1 MGSQGRS
8 TKRPFAGG
16 QAGGQAPVSPLAR
29 RARRTELGRGG
40 RALRRWTFL
49 WVILA
54 LGAAKADAPA
64 PPIVGYLDQVIG
76 WYRRVSAQAQLAS
89 QPEDVLFAAEA
100 LQAARQVT
108 ALAFDAARA
117 EAELTAAQPAPA
129 QPPQESAAPRPLA
142 RRAAD
147 AAASAHAAQQEVD
160 DLEQRVARAPPRAK
174 AALQQQ
180 LAESRS
186 ELALQQARAQ
196 TLKTLA
202 DFVTQAGDAGGPGVL
217 AQIEELERSVPE
229 VRAQRVTP
237 APAQPAGAAAAH
249 RVQPA
254 GVLGLSGDI
263 FSLLR
268 KRRELGAAV
277 DGTAALRGQGEKLRA
292 PLLADLRTTL
302 REGDELSSAPPTSD
316 PAVLTD
322 RRQRLDAVTARFKKL
337 SAAVVPLTKQ
347 AALLD
352 SVRATLG
359 EWRAAVDNAYDAELR
374 TLLLRLGLLATAL
387 AAVFT
392 ASSLWRRAT
401 FKYIADFRRRQQSLL
416 IRRIVVSLAVAI
428 TIALSLVSEFGSL
441 ATFAGFITAG
451 LAVALQNVILSVVA
465 YFFLIGK
472 YGIRVGDRVQIGGV
486 AGDVM
491 DIGLVRLHVMEVRS
505 DGLRTGRVVVFS
517 NAVVF
522 SNTNFFKQLPGSSF
536 TWHEFR
542 LTLAAATDWSV
553 AEQRL
558 MRAVDR
564 VFEDYRASI
573 DRQHTEMEQNVSLAV
588 GQPRPESRL
597 HLTESGL
604 EMLVRY
610 PVPLD
615 QVAEVDDR
623 IARALLEAIDSEP
636 RLALAGSGKAT
647 LEPAPAPD

>member
-1 MGSQGRS
+1 M
-8 TKRPFAGG
+8 
-16 QAGGQAPVSPLAR
+16 V
-29 RARRTELGRGG
+29 
-40 RALRRWTFL
+40 
-49 WVILA
+49 VLA
-54 LGAAKADAPA
+54 LGAAKADVPA
-64 PPIVGYLDQVIG
+64 PITAYLDQVVG
-76 WYRRVSAQAQLAS
+76 WYRRVAAQAQLAS
-89 QPEDVLFAAEA
+89 QPEDMLFAAEA
-100 LQAARQVT
+100 LQTARQVT

-117 EAELTAAQPAPA
+117 DAELAASQQGPARPA
-129 QPPQESAAPRPLA
+129 QEGAAPRTLA

-160 DLEQRVARAPPRAK
+160 DLEQRLAKAPPRSK
-174 AALQQQ
+174 PVLQQQ

-202 DFVTQAGDAGGPGVL
+202 DFVTQAGGAGGAGVL
-217 AQIEELERSVPE
+217 AQIDELERSVPE
-229 VRAQRVTP
+229 VRARAATATQ
-237 APAQPAGAAAAH
+237 AQPAAPVAAR

-254 GVLGLSGDI
+254 GVVGLFGDV
-263 FSLLR
+263 FSLAR
-268 KRRELGAAV
+268 KRRELRIAV
-277 DGTAALRGQGEKLRA
+277 DGTDALRGQSEKLRA
-292 PLLADLRTTL
+292 PLLADLRATL
-302 REGDELSSAPPTSD
+302 RDGDELSSAPATAD
-316 PAVLTD
+316 PALLAD
-322 RRQRLDAVTARFKKL
+322 RRQRLDAVTAHFKKL
-337 SAAVVPLTKQ
+337 SAALVPLSKQ

-352 SVRATLG
+352 SLRATLG
-359 EWRAAVDNAYDAELR
+359 EWHAAVDNQCDTELR
-374 TLLLRLGLLATAL
+374 MLLLRLGLLAAAL

-416 IRRIVVSLAVAI
+416 IRRIVISVAVAV

-472 YGIRVGDRVQIGGV
+472 YGIRVGDRVQIGSV

-491 DIGLVRLHVMEVRS
+491 DIGLVRLHVMEVRA

-542 LTLAAATDWSV
+542 ITLAAATDYPL

-558 MRAVDR
+558 MRAVGS

-573 DRQHTEMEQNVSLAV
+573 DRQHTEMEQNVALAV

-615 QVAEVDDR
+615 RVAEVDDR

-647 LEPAPAPD
+647 LEPAPAAD

>member
-1 MGSQGRS
+1 
-8 TKRPFAGG
+8 
-16 QAGGQAPVSPLAR
+16 
-29 RARRTELGRGG
+29 
-40 RALRRWTFL
+40 LRRWACLFA
-49 WVILA
+49 VVA
-54 LGAAKADAPA
+54 LGTAKAEVPAAPMTD
-64 PPIVGYLDQVIG
+64 YLDQAIG
-76 WYRRVSAQAQLAS
+76 WYRRVAAQAQLAS
-89 QPEDVLFAAEA
+89 EPEDVLFAVEA
-100 LQAARQVT
+100 LQTARQVT

-117 EAELTAAQPAPA
+117 DAALAPQETAAQT
-129 QPPQESAAPRPLA
+129 PQQASGSLSK
-142 RRAAD
+142 RAAD
-147 AAASAHAAQQEVD
+147 AAAAVHAAQQEVD
-160 DLEQRVARAPPRAK
+160 DLDRRMARAPPRSRRM
-174 AALQQQ
+174 LQQQ

-202 DFVTQAGDAGGPGVL
+202 DFVTQAGDASGAGIL
-217 AQIEELERSVPE
+217 AKIDELERSVPE
-229 VRAQRVTP
+229 VHAQRT
-237 APAQPAGAAAAH
+237 APAQAQPGATAAARRA
-249 RVQPA
+249 QPS
-254 GVLGLSGDI
+254 GVVSLSGDV
-263 FSLLR
+263 FSLARKLR
-268 KRRELGAAV
+268 DLRFAI
-277 DGTAALRGQGEKLRA
+277 DGTVALRAASEKLRA

-302 REGDELSSAPPTSD
+302 GEGDQLSSAAVTSD
-316 PAVLTD
+316 AAELA
-322 RRQRLDAVTARFKKL
+322 RRRERLDALTAHFKKL
-337 SAAVVPLTKQ
+337 SAALVPLSKQ

-352 SVRATLG
+352 SLRATLG
-359 EWRAAVDNAYDAELR
+359 DWRAAVDNQYDAELR
-374 TLLLRLGLLATAL
+374 TLLLRLGLLAVAL
-387 AAVFT
+387 AAVFA

-416 IRRIVVSLAVAI
+416 IRRIVVSVAVAI
-428 TIALSLVSEFGSL
+428 TIALSLVSEIGSL

-472 YGIRVGDRVQIGGV
+472 YGIRVGDRVQIGNV

-491 DIGLVRLHVMEVRS
+491 DVGLVRLHVMEVRA

-522 SNTNFFKQLPGSSF
+522 SNTNFFKQAPGSSF

-542 LTLAAATDWSV
+542 LTLAAATDYRT

-558 MRAVDR
+558 MRAVDG
-564 VFEDYRASI
+564 VFEEYRASI
-573 DRQHTEMEQNVSLAV
+573 DRQHTEMAQNVSLAV

-615 QVAEVDDR
+615 RVAEVDDR

-647 LEPAPAPD
+647 LEPAAPVE

>member
-1 MGSQGRS
+1 MRW
-8 TKRPFAGG
+8 
-16 QAGGQAPVSPLAR
+16 
-29 RARRTELGRGG
+29 
-40 RALRRWTFL
+40 RRWTCLF
-49 WVILA
+49 VVLA
-54 LGAAKADAPA
+54 LGAAKADVPAAPITA
-64 PPIVGYLDQVIG
+64 YLDQVIG
-76 WYRRVSAQAQLAS
+76 WYRRVAAQAQLAS
-89 QPEDVLFAAEA
+89 QPEDLLFAAEA
-100 LQAARQVT
+100 LQTARQVT

-117 EAELTAAQPAPA
+117 EAELAAAQQAPA
-129 QPPQESAAPRPLA
+129 QPAQGSAAPPTLA

-160 DLEQRVARAPPRAK
+160 DLEQRAARAPPRSK
-174 AALQQQ
+174 PILQQQ

-202 DFVTQAGDAGGPGVL
+202 DFVTQAGDASGAGML

-229 VRAQRVTP
+229 VRAQRTAP
-237 APAQPAGAAAAH
+237 APAQPAAAAAH
-249 RVQPA
+249 RAQPA
-254 GVLGLSGDI
+254 GVVGLSGDV
-263 FSLLR
+263 FSLTRKLR
-268 KRRELGAAV
+268 DLRFAIE
-277 DGTAALRGQGEKLRA
+277 GTTALRAASERLRA

-302 REGDELSSAPPTSD
+302 REGDQLSSAPTTTD
-316 PAVLTD
+316 PAVLAD
-322 RRQRLDAVTARFKKL
+322 RRQRLDAVTAHFKKL
-337 SAAVVPLTKQ
+337 SAALVPLSKQ

-352 SVRATLG
+352 SLRGTLG
-359 EWRAAVDNAYDAELR
+359 EWRAAVDNQYDAELR
-374 TLLLRLGLLATAL
+374 TLLVRLGLLAAAL

-416 IRRIVVSLAVAI
+416 IRRIVISLAVAI
-428 TIALSLVSEFGSL
+428 TIALSLVSEIGSL

-472 YGIRVGDRVQIGGV
+472 YGIRVGDRVQIGNV

-491 DIGLVRLHVMEVRS
+491 DIGLVRLHVMEVRP

-542 LTLAAATDWSV
+542 LTLAAATDYSL

-558 MRAVDR
+558 MRAVDA

-573 DRQHTEMEQNVSLAV
+573 DRQHTEMAQSVSLAV

-623 IARALLEAIDSEP
+623 IARALLQAIDSEP

-647 LEPAPAPD
+647 LQPAPAAD

>member
-1 MGSQGRS
+1 M
-8 TKRPFAGG
+8 
-16 QAGGQAPVSPLAR
+16 
-29 RARRTELGRGG
+29 
-40 RALRRWTFL
+40 RRWACL
-49 WVILA
+49 LVVLA
-54 LGAAKADAPA
+54 LGAARAEAPA
-64 PPIVGYLDQVIG
+64 APVTDYLDQVIG
-76 WYRRVSAQAQLAS
+76 WYRRVAAQAQVAT

-100 LQAARQVT
+100 VQTARQVT

-117 EAELTAAQPAPA
+117 EAELAAQQAPA
-129 QPPQESAAPRPLA
+129 QASRQEAGPRTLA

-160 DLEQRVARAPPRAK
+160 DLEQRLAK
-174 AALQQQ
+174 AAPRSRPVLQQQ
-180 LAESRS
+180 VAESRS

-202 DFVTQAGDAGGPGVL
+202 DFVTQAGEAGGPGIL

-229 VRAQRVTP
+229 VHAQRAAP
-237 APAQPAGAAAAH
+237 APAQPAAPAAAR

-254 GVLGLSGDI
+254 GVVGLSGDV
-263 FSLLR
+263 FTFAR
-268 KRRELGAAV
+268 KLRELRLAI
-277 DGTAALRGQGEKLRA
+277 DGTAALRAASEKLRA
-292 PLLADLRTTL
+292 PLLADLRATL
-302 REGDELSSAPPTSD
+302 REGDQLSSAPATGD
-316 PAVLTD
+316 AAVLAD

-337 SAAVVPLTKQ
+337 SAALVPLSKQ

-352 SVRATLG
+352 SLRATLG
-359 EWRAAVDNAYDAELR
+359 EWRASVDNQYDAELR

-416 IRRIVVSLAVAI
+416 IRRIVISVAVAI
-428 TIALSLVSEFGSL
+428 TIALSLVSELGSL

-472 YGIRVGDRVQIGGV
+472 YGIRVGDRVQIGSV

-491 DIGLVRLHVMEVRS
+491 DVGLVRLHVMEVRA

-542 LTLAAATDWSV
+542 LTLAAATDYRL

-558 MRAVDR
+558 MRAVDG

-573 DRQHTEMEQNVSLAV
+573 DRQHTEMAQSVSLEV

-604 EMLVRY
+604 EMRVRY

-615 QVAEVDDR
+615 RVAEVDDR

-636 RLALAGSGKAT
+636 RLALAGSDKAT
-647 LEPAPAPD
+647 LQPAPASD

>member
-1 MGSQGRS
+1 MWR
-8 TKRPFAGG
+8 
-16 QAGGQAPVSPLAR
+16 
-29 RARRTELGRGG
+29 
-40 RALRRWTFL
+40 RRWTCLF
-49 WVILA
+49 VVLA
-54 LGAAKADAPA
+54 LGAARADVPAAPVMA
-64 PPIVGYLDQVIG
+64 YLDQVVG
-76 WYRRVSAQAQLAS
+76 WYRRLASQAQPGG

-117 EAELTAAQPAPA
+117 DAELASAKQTPAQPA
-129 QPPQESAAPRPLA
+129 QESAAPPTLA

-147 AAASAHAAQQEVD
+147 AAASARAAQQEVD
-160 DLEQRVARAPPRAK
+160 GLEARVARAPPRSK
-174 AALQQQ
+174 AVLQQQ

-202 DFVTQAGDAGGPGVL
+202 DFVTQAGDAGGAGVL
-217 AQIEELERSVPE
+217 AQIAELERSVPE
-229 VRAQRVTP
+229 VRSQRAT
-237 APAQPAGAAAAH
+237 AATAQPAAAAAT
-249 RVQPA
+249 RRPEPS
-254 GVLGLSGDI
+254 GVVSLFGDL
-263 FSLLR
+263 FSHAR
-268 KRRELGAAV
+268 KRRELRLAME
-277 DGTAALRGQGEKLRA
+277 GTAALRAASEKLRA

-302 REGDELSSAPPTSD
+302 GEGDRLSSAPDTADS
-316 PAVLTD
+316 AVLAD

-337 SAAVVPLTKQ
+337 SAALVPLSKQ

-352 SVRATLG
+352 SLRGTLG
-359 EWRAAVDNAYDAELR
+359 DWRAAVDDQYDAELR
-374 TLLLRLGLLATAL
+374 TLLFRLGLLAVAL

-416 IRRIVVSLAVAI
+416 IRRIVISLAAAI

-472 YGIRVGDRVQIGGV
+472 YGIRVGDRVQIGSV

-491 DIGLVRLHVMEVRS
+491 DIGLVRLHVMEVRA

-542 LTLAAATDWSV
+542 LTLAAATDYSL

-558 MRAVDR
+558 MRAVDA

-573 DRQHTEMEQNVSLAV
+573 DRQHTEMEQNVALAV

-623 IARALLEAIDSEP
+623 IARALLQAIDSEP

-647 LEPAPAPD
+647 LQPAPAAD

>member
-1 MGSQGRS
+1 M
-8 TKRPFAGG
+8 
-16 QAGGQAPVSPLAR
+16 
-29 RARRTELGRGG
+29 
-40 RALRRWTFL
+40 RRW
-49 WVILA
+49 IA
-54 LGAAKADAPA
+54 LFVVLGVGAAKADAPA
-64 PPIVGYLDQVIG
+64 TPITDYLDQVIG
-76 WYRRVSAQAQLAS
+76 WYRRVAAQAQLAN

-100 LQAARQVT
+100 LQTARQAT
-108 ALAFDAARA
+108 SLAFEAARA
-117 EAELTAAQPAPA
+117 DAELAVQQPAP
-129 QPPQESAAPRPLA
+129 QSPDQAAGPGSLA
-142 RRAAD
+142 KRAAD

-160 DLEQRVARAPPRAK
+160 DLERRVGSAPARSRPTLQR
-174 AALQQQ
+174 Q

-186 ELALQQARAQ
+186 ELALQEARAQ
-196 TLKTLA
+196 TLKSLA
-202 DFVTQAGDAGGPGVL
+202 VFVTQAGDASGAGIL
-217 AQIEELERSVPE
+217 ARIGELERWVPE
-229 VRAQRVTP
+229 VRAQRT
-237 APAQPAGAAAAH
+237 AAAAVAAQAPTAAA
-249 RVQPA
+249 RKAQPG
-254 GVLGLSGDI
+254 GVVSLFGDV
-263 FSLLR
+263 FSLARKLR
-268 KRRELGAAV
+268 DLRFAIDA
-277 DGTAALRGQGEKLRA
+277 TTALRAASEKLRA
-292 PLLADLRTTL
+292 PLLADLRATL
-302 REGDELSSAPPTSD
+302 GEGDRLSAAPETID
-316 PAVLTD
+316 AAVLAD
-322 RRQRLDAVTARFKKL
+322 RRQKLDAVTARFKKL
-337 SAAVVPLTKQ
+337 SAALVPLAKQ

-352 SVRATLG
+352 SLRATLG
-359 EWRAAVDNAYDAELR
+359 EWRAAVDNQYDAELR
-374 TLLLRLGLLATAL
+374 SLLLRLGLLAAAL
-387 AAVFT
+387 AAVFA

-416 IRRIVVSLAVAI
+416 IRRIVIAVAVAI
-428 TIALSLVSEFGSL
+428 TIALSLVSELGSL

-472 YGIRVGDRVQIGGV
+472 YGIRVGDRVQIGTV

-491 DIGLVRLHVMEVRS
+491 DVGLVRLHVMEVRS

-542 LTLAAATDWSV
+542 LTLAAATDYRL

-558 MRAVDR
+558 MRAVDG

-573 DRQHTEMEQNVSLAV
+573 DRQHSEMAQNVSLAV

-615 QVAEVDDR
+615 RVAEVDDR

-647 LEPAPAPD
+647 LEPTPATD